1 MLNVKANFKNNHSD
15 LSCPL
20 LCGHK
25 EDNQQHILEC
35 PILLQNINDITSDK
49 IEYDDISSSDISKQ
63 IRALRIISNLWKKR
77 KTMMEKG
84 WHPIIVPQ
92 VI

>member
-1 MLNVKANFKNNHSD
+1 MLNVKSNFKNNHSD

-20 LCGHK
+20 LCGHS

-35 PILLQNINDITSDK
+35 SILLQNNKDVTIDK
-49 IEYDDISSSDISKQ
+49 VKYDDIFSSDISKQ
-63 IRALRIISNLWKKR
+63 IRTIRIIRKLWNER
-77 KTMMEKG
+77 KNIIEKG
-84 WHPIIVPQ
+84 WHPIIVPH